1 MFFIV
6 DCLYRR
12 FRTRSIV
19 EINGILHLAP
29 NLGICIILMVV
40 FFAGLPG
47 TIKFIS
53 EFYLFSIFSD
63 LSPVVCILLM
73 FFANAL
79 GLIGF
84 SKCWFNA
91 IFGTNRFFKKMSVV
105 DLTIK
110 ELLTIIFSLFF
121 LFSFSYFPN
130 FMF

>member
-1 MFFIV
+1 
-6 DCLYRR
+6 
-12 FRTRSIV
+12 
-19 EINGILHLAP
+19 
-29 NLGICIILMVV
+29 MVV

-91 IFGTNRFFKKMSVV
+91 IFGTNRFYKKMSVI

-110 ELLTIIFSLFF
+110 ELLILIFSFFF
-121 LFSFSYFPN
+121 LFSFSYFPS